1 MNPAGAVGA
10 SKQGTNARKA
20 AGEHMKTK
28 MKDRLPG
35 AIGALIGITIV
46 ATFASGVVTVDSSA
60 AWQALTASAS
70 LGAAMVEFVA
80 LGFALGLLAFGLR
93 RLATRISAARRLAV
107 LPAEEDPL
115 HGAVVATI
123 VSIPRLADATAS
135 EFDDASRPVF
145 APVTS
150 LTEAQVERQRAQ
162 RRRDYAGTSD
172 HSATVR

>member
-1 MNPAGAVGA
+1 
-10 SKQGTNARKA
+10 
-20 AGEHMKTK
+20 MKTL

-35 AIGALIGITIV
+35 AIGALIGIAIV

-60 AWQALTASAS
+60 AWQALTAGAS
-70 LGAAMVEFVA
+70 LGLAMVEFVA
-80 LGFALGLLAFGLR
+80 LGFALGLLAFGVR
-93 RLATRISAARRLAV
+93 RLAARLSAARHLAL
-107 LPAEEDPL
+107 LPAQDPVR
-115 HGAVVATI
+115 GAVVATI

-150 LTEAQVERQRAQ
+150 LTEAQVERERAQ
-162 RRRDYAGTSD
+162 RRRDYTGTSD

>member
-1 MNPAGAVGA
+1 
-10 SKQGTNARKA
+10 
-20 AGEHMKTK
+20 MKTK

-35 AIGALIGITIV
+35 AIGALIGIAIV

-60 AWQALTASAS
+60 TWQALSAGAS
-70 LGAAMVEFVA
+70 LGVAMVEFVA
-80 LGFALGLLAFGLR
+80 LGFALGLLAFGVR
-93 RLATRISAARRLAV
+93 RLAARVSAARRLAV
-107 LPAEEDPL
+107 LSAEDPL
-115 HGAVVATI
+115 RGAVVATI

-150 LTEAQVERQRAQ
+150 LTEAQVERERAQ